1 MSDALHPLGDR
12 LQKVLAHAG
21 VASRRAAEDL
31 IAAGRVTVNG
41 EIVSEMG
48 RRVLPTDGVSVDGVP
63 VHGAERLIYL
73 MLNKPSG
80 FITTTNDPEGRP
92 TVLAL
97 VRSNQRIYPIGR
109 LDWDTEGL
117 LLLTND
123 GELANRLTH
132 PRFGVKKEYHALV
145 SGYPNQIALRRLTE
159 GMVLEDGKTEPAIVK
174 RLRQDKDGIWIG
186 IIIHEGRNRQVRRM
200 LEEVG
205 HPAKALIRM
214 RVGSLVL
221 DDLPSGAYRPLTS
234 SEVES
239 LRAATHKEA
248 KVDDRGPAG
257 TAPVAPSIR
266 TVERTGPPRRLPR
279 RRMTLSEL
287 VDR

>member
-1 MSDALHPLGDR
+1 MSDAPHPLGDR

-21 VASRRAAEDL
+21 VASRRTAEDL

-41 EIVSEMG
+41 EIVTEMG
-48 RRVLPTDGVSVDGVP
+48 RRVLPTDGVSVDGVA
-63 VHGAERLIYL
+63 VLGAERLIYL
-73 MLNKPSG
+73 MLNKPTG

-97 VRSNQRIYPIGR
+97 VRSDQRIYPIGR

-132 PRFGVKKEYHALV
+132 PRFGVEKEYHALV

-159 GMVLEDGKTEPAIVK
+159 GMVLEDGKTEPAVVK

-186 IIIHEGRNRQVRRM
+186 ITIHEGRNRQVRRM
-200 LEEVG
+200 LDEVG
-205 HPAKALIRM
+205 HSAKSLIRV
-214 RVGSLVL
+214 RVGSLLL
-221 DDLPSGAYRPLTS
+221 DDLPSGAYRPLTTA
-234 SEVES
+234 EVAS
-239 LRAATHKEA
+239 LRAATRKTGGQESSGA
-248 KVDDRGPAG
+248 PGVATPAQPAERVG
-257 TAPVAPSIR
+257 TS
-266 TVERTGPPRRLPR
+266 RRQPR

>member
-1 MSDALHPLGDR
+1 MSESPHPLGDR

-21 VASRRAAEDL
+21 IASRRAAEDL

-48 RRVLPTDGVSVDGVP
+48 RRVLATDGVSVDGVP
-63 VHGAERLIYL
+63 VQGAERLIYL
-73 MLNKPSG
+73 MLNKPTG
-80 FITTTNDPEGRP
+80 FITTTHDPEGRP

-132 PRFGVKKEYHALV
+132 PRFGVEKEYHALV
-145 SGYPNQIALRRLTE
+145 SGYPNQIALNRLTE
-159 GMVLEDGKTEPAIVK
+159 GMMLEDGKTEPSVVK

-186 IIIHEGRNRQVRRM
+186 ITIHEGRNRQVRRM
-200 LEEVG
+200 LDEVG
-205 HPAKALIRM
+205 HPAKALVRV

-234 SEVES
+234 AEVAT
-239 LRAATHKEA
+239 LRAATHKSGGR
-248 KVDDRGPAG
+248 DRPEMAQSQ
-257 TAPVAPSIR
+257 PVAP
-266 TVERTGPPRRLPR
+266 TVPRTGLPRRQPR

-287 VDR
+287 VDRR